1 MRIIHLSDIHL
12 SYDNIEDF
20 RNYYKEAFIK
30 ELESI
35 NAQKNIDLIIISGDL
50 VDKGGVSLKKI
61 EGYENIENCYEIFE
75 EEFLKPI
82 CENIPNMTG
91 RILFIAGNHDIQQDK
106 IDKVQEAGI
115 KSILS
120 NPKSVN
126 DLYREYKENLNGLNF
141 QRMQDYLDFEKR
153 YQHNNQKLEYKFSD
167 FESTAIYQYNEHK
180 VGIALINDAW
190 RCGKDSVSNHFL
202 GTNQFHR
209 CLLYFKENNTN
220 LDIAV
225 MHHPLDCYNKNEKQE
240 IENILHSRGFSMV
253 LLGHEH
259 SQSFEE
265 IGTGQPN
272 SKIIYI
278 RGRSA
283 FDKPYEKEDKYISGF
298 TIIDVDFNRKNLR
311 CHYMK
316 YDKSSFRFV
325 DNIYGGSCIRECSL
339 GITEVIKDKLV
350 DSNKNNFQS
359 SFDKELLYQIKK
371 DMLCTNQDI

>member
-106 IDKVQEAGI
+106 IDKVQEAGM

-202 GTNQFHR
+202 GTDQFHR
-209 CLLYFKENNTN
+209 CLLYFKENKTN
-220 LDIAV
+220 LNIAV

-240 IENILHSRGFSMV
+240 IENILHSREFSMV

-259 SQSFEE
+259 SQSFKE

-278 RGRSA
+278 RCRSA

-298 TIIDVDFNRKNLR
+298 TIIDIDFDKKKIK
-311 CHYMK
+311 CHYK
-316 YDKSSFRFV
+316 RYDTSSFSFV
-325 DNIYGGSCIRECSL
+325 NNMYGGDCFDEGAF
-339 GITEVIKDKLV
+339 GIGDEVKD
-350 DSNKNNFQS
+350 DNNKNNFQLP
-359 SFDKELLYQIKK
+359 FDKEQFIS
-371 DMLCTNQDI
+371 N